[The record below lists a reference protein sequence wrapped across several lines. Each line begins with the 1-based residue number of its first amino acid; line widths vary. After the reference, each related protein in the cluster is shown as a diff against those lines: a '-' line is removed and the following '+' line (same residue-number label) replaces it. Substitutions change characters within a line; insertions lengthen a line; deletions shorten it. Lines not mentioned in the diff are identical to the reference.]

1 MPVTYANQS
10 GSARITLDE
19 PARRNALSPGMIDQ
33 LRDALKRAAEDASVR
48 SVILTHT
55 GSTFCSGA
63 DLSAAEHQGIEHT
76 AGAFLAVLRDV
87 IAHPK
92 PVLGAI
98 NGNVR
103 AGGIGLVAAC
113 DIVFASPTSTFGT
126 TETKIGVA
134 PAMIALTLL
143 PRLRSRAASRH
154 LLLGDVFGA
163 QEALDQDL
171 VTTVVRDPLVVAGQS
186 SNELLHCSPQ
196 GLRETKT
203 LVNKSLLRD
212 FDQGAGTMASLSAD
226 LFSTREAREG
236 MQAFL
241 EKRPPAWAP
250 KP

>member
-1 MPVTYANQS
+1 MPVTYTGHPGCAQ
-10 GSARITLDE
+10 ITLDE
-19 PARRNALSPGMIDQ
+19 PARRNALSPIMIDQ
-33 LRDALKRAAEDASVR
+33 LRDSLHRAAEDDSVR

-63 DLSAAEHQGIEHT
+63 DLAAAKSTGVEHT
-76 AGAFLAVLRDV
+76 AGAFLAALRDV

-92 PVLGAI
+92 PVIGAV

-103 AGGIGLVAAC
+103 AGGVGLVAAC
-113 DIVFASPTSTFGT
+113 DIVYASDKSTFGT

-171 VTTVVRDPLVVAGQS
+171 VTSVVRDPQVLARQCAD
-186 SNELLHCSPQ
+186 EFLHCSPQ
-196 GLRETKT
+196 GLRETKK
-203 LVNKSLLRD
+203 LVNHALLRD
-212 FDQGAGTMASLSAD
+212 FDREASAMASLSAD
-226 LFSTREAREG
+226 LFGSTEAQEG

-241 EKRPPAWAP
+241 EKRAPRWAP
-250 KP
+250 QQ